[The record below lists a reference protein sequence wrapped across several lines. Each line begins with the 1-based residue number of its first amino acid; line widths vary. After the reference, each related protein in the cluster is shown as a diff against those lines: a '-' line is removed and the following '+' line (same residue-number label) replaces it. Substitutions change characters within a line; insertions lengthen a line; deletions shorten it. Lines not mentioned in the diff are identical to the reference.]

1 MKMCAGSIWGTASPF
16 RPCSGAMALA
26 QRLDLR
32 QTQSLVMTPQL
43 QQAIKLLQLSNFE
56 LSAFVE
62 QELEQNPL
70 LERDDG
76 ERDFIAASGG
86 QANGDVGA
94 GSDGGG
100 EDGAA
105 PPVEFDPR
113 TRDTAELTGSETIS
127 ADNPLDTDYENVYAD
142 DRFESAGDGDYLGSW
157 DSAGGGHG
165 SFDEEGPGMETPAGG
180 VSLRDHLEAQL
191 NIECSDRI
199 DRAIGLALIDTLD
212 ESGYLTVGLT
222 ALAEQLGC
230 SIEQVESVLA
240 RVQRFDPTGVF
251 ARSLKECLALQ
262 LREKNRLDPAMQ
274 ALLDNLELL
283 AARNLPG
290 LMKVCGVDQEDIAEM
305 VGEIRALN
313 PKPALAFDHTPAQMV
328 TPDILMRAGPGGS
341 WLIDLNPDTLP
352 KVLVNQR
359 YAGKVNGGVRSKE
372 DKEYINE
379 RLQSAN
385 WLVKSLHQRATTIL
399 KVSTEIV
406 RQQDAFFHKGVT
418 FLRPLILRD
427 IAEVIGMHESTVSR
441 VTSNKFMSTPRGV
454 YELKYFFTAS
464 IQGADGQAAHS
475 AEAVRHR
482 IKTMIDQESPQDVL
496 SDDKIVEIL
505 RADGIDIARRTVAK
519 YREGMRI
526 PSSVQRRRAKTSGM

>member
-1 MKMCAGSIWGTASPF
+1 
-16 RPCSGAMALA
+16 
-26 QRLDLR
+26 
-32 QTQSLVMTPQL
+32 MTPQL
-43 QQAIKLLQLSNFE
+43 QQAIKLLQLSSFE

-76 ERDFIAASGG
+76 ERDFIEQNNG

-105 PPVEFDPR
+105 PAAEFDAR
-113 TRDTAELTGSETIS
+113 TRDTAELTGSETIA
-127 ADNPLDTDYENVYAD
+127 ADGPLDTDFENVYAD
-142 DRFESAGDGDYLGSW
+142 DRFEAAGEGELLGSW
-157 DSAGGGHG
+157 EGAGSRGG
-165 SFDEEGPGMETPAGG
+165 SFDEEGAGFETTLSDA
-180 VSLRDHLEAQL
+180 VSLRDHLEGQL
-191 NIECSDRI
+191 NIECPDAV
-199 DRAIGLALIDTLD
+199 DRAIGAALIDLVD
-212 ESGYLTVGLT
+212 EAGYLTADV
-222 ALAEQLGC
+222 AAVAELLGC
-230 SIEQVESVLA
+230 DVPRVEGVLS
-240 RVQRFDPTGVF
+240 RLQRFDPTGVF

-283 AARNLPG
+283 AARNLAG

-313 PKPALAFDHTPAQMV
+313 PKPASAFDHTPAQLV
-328 TPDILMRAGPGGS
+328 TPDILMRAAPGGG

-359 YAGKVNGGVRSKE
+359 YAGKVAGATRSKE
-372 DKEYINE
+372 DREYISE
-379 RLQSAN
+379 KLQSAN

-399 KVSTEIV
+399 KVATEIV
-406 RQQDAFFHKGVT
+406 RQQDAFFLKGVT
-418 FLRPLILRD
+418 YLRPLILRD

-441 VTSNKFMSTPRGV
+441 VTSNKFMATPRGV
-454 YELKYFFTAS
+454 FELKYFFTAS

-519 YREGMRI
+519 YREAMRI